1 MSSRRGSFQSFF
13 QIALN
18 RITGRNQSVK
28 NRVELNLLAL
38 EARLNP
44 APNLLVPSTSA
55 AAPLGMVAGA
65 TLPFSG
71 ALEIDL
77 LDTPT
82 PASTGNFSVTINA
95 SAGTANVN
103 TTGLPNVVVSS
114 NNSAA
119 VTLSG
124 PLSELNS
131 ALATLTYSNPTA
143 AATPA
148 TLALTA
154 RDSASTPLSDSKTVY
169 IRAFDP
175 ATAPTITTALANVNY
190 YAETTTVTEA
200 AISFTVS
207 DPQGSAGVT
216 VTGTSSNTNLILNTD
231 IVVAGTYPNFTVA
244 LKHQANVTGTAL
256 ITLKVS
262 DGTNFTTKSFNVS
275 VAPAAQYYWDIVAGN
290 GTAGITNGTGT
301 AATFNGPW
309 QVAVDSVFWSVK

>member
-1 MSSRRGSFQSFF
+1 
-13 QIALN
+13 
-18 RITGRNQSVK
+18 
-28 NRVELNLLAL
+28 
-38 EARLNP
+38 
-44 APNLLVPSTSA
+44 
-55 AAPLGMVAGA
+55 MVAGA

-231 IVVAGTYPNFTVA
+231 FRASFIFLELLWNEKMAKNKVFFGKALYTFIRSLLYEAIVVPQSIT
-244 LKHQANVTGTAL
+244 TG
-256 ITLKVS
+256 
-262 DGTNFTTKSFNVS
+262 
-275 VAPAAQYYWDIVAGN
+275 P
-290 GTAGITNGTGT
+290 
-301 AATFNGPW
+301 
-309 QVAVDSVFWSVK
+309 